1 MRQRIGWSMSGTR
14 CSDRMTDE
22 NRAKDGRFLTGNTA
36 SPGRPRGSRV
46 KLSEA
51 FLAALC
57 DDFCQYGAATIE
69 RVRTDKP
76 DAYLKVI
83 ASILPKQIEAAAD
96 PFDAMS
102 DDELEAIVKAATAAL
117 RAQQDGEPDAERVH

>member
-1 MRQRIGWSMSGTR
+1 MSN
-14 CSDRMTDE
+14 
-22 NRAKDGRFLTGNTA
+22 NRGASGRFLAGNTA
-36 SPGRPRGSRV
+36 ATGRPRGSRA

-57 DDFCQYGAATIE
+57 EDFAQYGADTVE
-69 RVRTDKP
+69 RVRIDKP

-83 ASILPKQIEAAAD
+83 ASILPKQIEVAAD